1 MPERALA
8 TQPAKEKKEVT
19 PVGFAELKHVLNRV
33 EETYDSIARR
43 AFELFEDSGRTFG
56 HDLEDWFQAEAEV
69 VHPIHINVFESG
81 EALTVQAEVP
91 GFSAKELAV
100 SVEPRRLTIT
110 GKREVKAE
118 RRTDKTI
125 YSERCADRIL
135 RVVELPAEVDTAKVT
150 ATLKEACW
158 SSPCPKPRAPRRC
171 VWSPQLLEEEGEK
184 GRAIKA
190 VPAPFPPE
198 GTQKAPRTA
207 QACL

>member
-110 GKREVKAE
+110 GKRQVKAE
-118 RRTDKTI
+118 RRTEKTI

-150 ATLKEACW
+150 ATLKDGVLEFTM
-158 SSPCPKPRAPRRC
+158 PKAAGAKKVR
-171 VWSPQLLEEEGEK
+171 LEPTV
-184 GRAIKA
+184 A
-190 VPAPFPPE
+190 
-198 GTQKAPRTA
+198 
-207 QACL
+207 